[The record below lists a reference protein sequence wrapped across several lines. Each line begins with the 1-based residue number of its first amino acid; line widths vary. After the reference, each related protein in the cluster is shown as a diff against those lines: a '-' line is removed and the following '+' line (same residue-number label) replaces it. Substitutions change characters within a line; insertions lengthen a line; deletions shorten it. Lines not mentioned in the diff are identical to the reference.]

1 MTILEALKQGQPVS
15 HPKWY
20 DGRAMHISDHSP
32 VLITLKHLVS
42 DQWVSHAEPKKPVEP
57 AVDNSVETVEEEVFE
72 EQDATLK

>member
-1 MTILEALKQGQPVS
+1 MTLLEALKQGQPVS

-32 VLITLKHLVS
+32 VLFTLKHLVS
-42 DQWVSHAEPKKPVEP
+42 DQWVSHAKPKKPVETV
-57 AVDNSVETVEEEVFE
+57 VDNSVETVEEEVFE